1 MNSEEYLWFI
11 MSGFHFWDLQR
22 DRYDGVQ
29 VMKKLLVATA
39 LLAAGTS
46 TVLAQGVFRYGPS
59 GATADRLGG
68 YVDPSY
74 VQGNRGYYD
83 YAPGPLNYSGTVSG
97 QPSPDSGIESQR

>member
-1 MNSEEYLWFI
+1 
-11 MSGFHFWDLQR
+11 
-22 DRYDGVQ
+22 
-29 VMKKLLVATA
+29 MKKLLVATA

-74 VQGNRGYYD
+74 VQGNRAYYD

-97 QPSPDSGIESQR
+97 QPSPDSEISRSAKIPEASIATMAQGRKRNPAETPGFFLP